1 MTLASPPGQIVALLP
16 ARNVLAG
23 ENVVTQGARFSPS
36 LSRRDE
42 QQPCGE
48 LACASVVSGQDDRY
62 PIEEVARMIARRE
75 SPEPHDRN
83 QAAARWH
90 RAFLE
95 MLPAIQERAR
105 MALGHLDYE
114 ARSEAVQEVV
124 AAALAAYVRLV
135 ELGRADLAYPDSTFP
150 MF

>member
-1 MTLASPPGQIVALLP
+1 
-16 ARNVLAG
+16 
-23 ENVVTQGARFSPS
+23 
-36 LSRRDE
+36 
-42 QQPCGE
+42 
-48 LACASVVSGQDDRY
+48 
-62 PIEEVARMIARRE
+62 MIARRE